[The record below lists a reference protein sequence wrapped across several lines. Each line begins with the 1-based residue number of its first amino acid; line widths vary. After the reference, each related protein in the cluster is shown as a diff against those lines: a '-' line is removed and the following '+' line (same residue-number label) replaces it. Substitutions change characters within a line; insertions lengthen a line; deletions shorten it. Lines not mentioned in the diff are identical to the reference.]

1 MPAMKKLSE
10 DDTSAKLITPA
21 LHQAGWAEAAIR
33 RQVAFTAGRII
44 VRGKLVT
51 RGKAKRADYVLYI
64 GHFPIALIEAKH
76 NFKAVGDGMQQALD
90 YATTLDIPFVFS
102 SNGHGF
108 VLHDRTG
115 IGATVQHLRVG
126 GIETLLIPL
135 PPLAEQ
141 HRIVAKVDELMAL
154 CDQLE
159 AQLTTTQTDSRRLL
173 EAVLEAAL
181 APV

>member
-1 MPAMKKLSE
+1 MAKGRDAMPAMKKLSE

-64 GHFPIALIEAKH
+64 GHFPIAPIEAKH

-108 VLHDRTG
+108 VLHDRTWPC
-115 IGATVQHLRVG
+115 ATSLK
-126 GIETLLIPL
+126 PN
-135 PPLAEQ
+135 
-141 HRIVAKVDELMAL
+141 
-154 CDQLE
+154 
-159 AQLTTTQTDSRRLL
+159 
-173 EAVLEAAL
+173 
-181 APV
+181 